1 VIWIT
6 SHTKRGMLPI
16 INPALG
22 AREWNQRRSGAVSV
36 DAVDEETQVVVC
48 DPDGGVVTVSGND
61 RLFALMALANSA
73 MSDDDPRK
81 LCRKDLAV
89 LSVLCEEYHDSRA
102 CDKQIL
108 TIASTLY
115 DKLCAL
121 LPGLGPGPRPSGKKV
136 PTDDT

>member
-1 VIWIT
+1 
-6 SHTKRGMLPI
+6 MLPI
-16 INPALG
+16 INSALG

-89 LSVLCEEYHDSRA
+89 LSVLCGVSR
-102 CDKQIL
+102 L
-108 TIASTLY
+108 T
-115 DKLCAL
+115 
-121 LPGLGPGPRPSGKKV
+121 RMR
-136 PTDDT
+136 